1 MPIIEE
7 FTAGTQK
14 VREHDGVEVE
24 RPIRAKAVKGLPRSW
39 GMKAYEQLRAALDEA
54 GPNSERYKELA
65 VLLDKVTAAPI
76 PLDAT
81 DAHLCVLAERYASD
95 CATHGAVITE
105 PTALRA
111 RLAHVC
117 ATAGIEPPDYDND
130 AQAIMRCNDPL
141 WWRARLRKLH
151 GRTFEAAAIRLGM
164 VSSQKAKYCSDET
177 VARRIAQNSRN
188 ARGLETVN
196 MLNMDT
202 DQVMTLAELAAK
214 GMGNK
219 KLRRGEMMMRMAG
232 CDKIAKAL
240 GHRGLFVT
248 VTAPG
253 AYHAVLQKS
262 GKPNPKFNGA
272 TPIETHEYFNNLWK
286 LTRAKNDR
294 DGIAPY
300 GFRVAEP
307 HHDGCTH
314 WHMLVFMP
322 AKHMKI
328 FIRNLTRYALAEDGD
343 EAGAKKT
350 RVTFKALDPAK
361 GQAAGY
367 MAKYVAKNIGEND
380 IEYDLFG
387 KPVITSAMRVDAWA
401 GTWGIRQ
408 FQPLG
413 QPPVT
418 VYRELRR
425 VDADT
430 VAAND
435 VPDHIKRAHAAGQR
449 IVSKTE
455 KDANGEPL
463 VIQRAEWAEYVE
475 AQGGVKVGKVKTKT
489 RDYSAAVVVPYK
501 SKRRA
506 GQYRFVG
513 IKTRTKVQPLMSQG
527 RVGGYAIGLY
537 APVVMAEGRYGL
549 APAKKP
555 MGVFC
560 RAEADV
566 VYKSKRY
573 TWKKTGR
580 AIEQGLARRAG
591 VVSPWSPVNN
601 CTASDWPARPKAG
614 DEWFRTV
621 PEPGPVA
628 EFSDEDWY
636 ASEEFARY
644 WIPPED
650 VAAMELAA
658 EARQPFDAG
667 LLSERARA
675 AFDAQA
681 AYARAN
687 R

>member
-1 MPIIEE
+1 MPTIQQETI
-7 FTAGTQK
+7 GGK
-14 VREHDGVEVE
+14 IV
-24 RPIRAKAVKGLPRSW
+24 KSVKGLPARW
-39 GMKAYEQLRAALDEA
+39 GVSAYREMSAALEGEGGA
-54 GPNSERYKELA
+54 NSDRYKNLCA
-65 VLLDKVTAAPI
+65 LLDEVTNAPL

-95 CATHGAVITE
+95 CATHGAFIHE
-105 PTALRA
+105 PAALRA
-111 RLAHVC
+111 RLAGIC
-117 ATAGIEPPDYDND
+117 RMAGIEPPDSDND

-141 WWRARLRKLH
+141 WWRSRLRKLH

-164 VSSQKAKYCSDET
+164 VSSQKVKYCSDET
-177 VARRIAQNSRN
+177 VTRRIAQNSRN

-196 MLNMDT
+196 MLNLDT
-202 DQVMTLAELAAK
+202 DQVTTLAELATK

-232 CDKIAKAL
+232 CDKVAKAL

-248 VTAPG
+248 LTAPG

-272 TPIETHEYFNNLWK
+272 TPIQTHNYLNNLWQ

-343 EAGAKKT
+343 EAGAKKS

-367 MAKYVAKNIGEND
+367 MAKYVAKNIGENE
-380 IEYDLFG
+380 IESDLFG

-418 VYRELRR
+418 VYREFRR
-425 VDADT
+425 VEDET
-430 VAAND
+430 VAGND

-463 VIQRAEWAEYVE
+463 VIHPADWAEYVE

-489 RDYSAAVVVPYK
+489 RDYSRAVVVPYK
-501 SKRRA
+501 SKKRA
-506 GQYRFVG
+506 GQFRFVG
-513 IKTRTKVQPLMSQG
+513 IKTRTKVQPLLSQG

-537 APVVMAEGRYGL
+537 APEVLAEGRYGL
-549 APAKKP
+549 APAKQP
-555 MGVFC
+555 LGVFC

-591 VVSPWSPVNN
+591 VASPWSPVNN
-601 CTASDWPARPKAG
+601 CTPPHWAEGAM
-614 DEWFRTV
+614 
-621 PEPGPVA
+621 PGELVA
-628 EFSDEDWY
+628 EFDDAWFE
-636 ASEEFARY
+636 SEEYQKIFV
-644 WIPPED
+644 PPEVAGEQWHAAD
-650 VAAMELAA
+650 VAAQQRAA
-658 EARQPFDAG
+658 EIVWTVPSYFLGPVHPEARG
-667 LLSERARA
+667 RVW
-675 AFDAQA
+675 
-681 AYARAN
+681 
-687 R
+687 